1 MSYRDYQIHVRVEP
15 DMRQWLREKAWNERT
30 TMNAIIAG
38 LISNEMEKEKAPD
51 LALGKQSDASITN
64 E

>member
-15 DMRQWLREKAWNERT
+15 KMRQWLRERAWKEKT
-30 TMNAIIAG
+30 TMNAIVAG
-38 LISNEMEKEKAPD
+38 LIGNEMEKEKAPG
-51 LALGKQSDASITN
+51 LSPNCPDASDS